1 MPVSLTEFEC
11 TFTLRLIFAPLLG
24 VFPCFGALTIALM
37 DEPQLDFD
45 LRVVGG
51 DVTLVPGLKVPLR
64 SYIKVRLVPIRPR
77 WRGERRSLRTFP
89 GVTLPPTPRFQSP
102 PSTPFN
108 SD

>member
-1 MPVSLTEFEC
+1 MLGVRAAQDALSVPVSLTEFEC

-51 DVTLVPGLKVPLR
+51 DVTLVPGLKAGDDCPLALR
-64 SYIKVRLVPIRPR
+64 SACSFAARLMM
-77 WRGERRSLRTFP
+77 RRCTRS
-89 GVTLPPTPRFQSP
+89 VKTLVVYRYTM
-102 PSTPFN
+102 
-108 SD
+108 

>member
-1 MPVSLTEFEC
+1 MKVYETTGEGSVEIDLQVFWAGDPDVVLGVRAAQDALSVPVSLTEFEC

-51 DVTLVPGLKVPLR
+51 AFASLTLVP
-64 SYIKVRLVPIRPR
+64 S
-77 WRGERRSLRTFP
+77 S
-89 GVTLPPTPRFQSP
+89 
-102 PSTPFN
+102 
-108 SD
+108 